1 MFMLWCNKMHF
12 TQISSA
18 AAFPLNLFWMF
29 SLKSVILALRLLF
42 TLGGGRLP
50 KLVTGISNWSS
61 QWSRIGT
68 SGTLALGPGS
78 DHQLMAPLSLVSDTL
93 LTPALS
99 GLSPSSSD
107 SRQYE
112 EDSGQRGPTVCVW
125 SLSVRLQ

>member
-1 MFMLWCNKMHF
+1 
-12 TQISSA
+12 
-18 AAFPLNLFWMF
+18 MF
-29 SLKSVILALRLLF
+29 SLKSVILSVGLSFTQEGDITITAPSLLADHHHS
-42 TLGGGRLP
+42 GD
-50 KLVTGISNWSS
+50 TGHN
-61 QWSRIGT
+61 
-68 SGTLALGPGS
+68 LALGPGS